1 MTSFKMTNIT
11 IFTEYIAQLNSDGK
25 LTSDDILHLCLPLLE
40 EVASFHDEGLVG
52 PFENTN
58 TVFHNGEALDID
70 ENYAHAPINNLHA
83 VIALLAKDTING
95 FKITDRI
102 LNIENLETGTSDF
115 KNLNI
120 GTGRQ
125 DKVYPAFLPG
135 YQCYE
140 MLLEHHDS
148 QTDIFCLGLILAS
161 LITNLDFNIPEDL
174 EEYIA
179 VRHHTHELNTSVHP
193 TIHRLVLEMTALD
206 RNDRAR
212 DLNSIITQLKNYRD
226 FTLTTNIETISTQAP
241 VANRN
246 QYILGK
252 LKNRLFDTSRRN
264 RLVYYK
270 PNSRFVNLTISSVP
284 NVLHFQ
290 SIKANTLF
298 TWNEHIQ
305 EKIIK
310 MQDLHLNKYLRFEDH
325 PYLNTQLNQVRLIA
339 TNDEKEFGFS
349 QLRLVISFLNWYN
362 FKEDAKERIQSPLL
376 LLPVELKKRKNIK
389 DESYT
394 LSIDDNTAIVNPV
407 LAFMLNDLYGITLP
421 ETLTLTDQSVQ
432 EFYKQLQ
439 AIIEGAGQGI
449 KLNYI
454 DQPRIKI
461 IHNEAKRAISLY
473 SKKLRSRSKAY
484 GVKHINY
491 SYDHENFMPLGLEIF
506 RQKIQPDLNAFDHLF
521 EKEQPSAPAPDHF
534 SDSTLQTN
542 YQISDGEINP
552 YIWEFDTCNFV
563 LGNFNYKKMSLVSD
577 YNTVAATQTENAVFN
592 ELFSNEPKKTAPSPK
607 EYNVSEWFHVIT
619 ADPTQTQSVLRSR
632 EGESY
637 IIQGPPGTGKSQTI
651 TNLIADFLA
660 NGKSVLFICE
670 KRAALDVV
678 YHRLQQ
684 NHLADLC
691 CYIHDSQ
698 SDKKSFIQNLK
709 TVYETFIN
717 EPGDIET
724 IRNNRQAIVNKLQ
737 QALDTL
743 ANYHNIQSNV
753 QPQAGIKTYELLEK
767 VLTLKSSL
775 PELSKENVNLLGD
788 YSDWV
793 KFGEVLTQL
802 SQDLKQLQTPNN
814 SLNQHPFAKLSQQL
828 INSDQPFQLVDN
840 ITANILQSF
849 KNIDTAIHQNGIPA
863 SLVKDLQSIQ
873 SLFATAAELAPLANT
888 NNIQIID
895 AKNPVA
901 SQYQADFHLYQQ
913 VKNKYNNSSNE
924 TANWVHKIPKSD
936 IQPAID
942 IANRYEHSFFKF
954 LNGKWRQLK
963 KVVTSNYNFNAHSLK
978 PDISTILQQ
987 LKTEYELA
995 DQLAEKQ
1002 SYLEQKYQFTN
1013 LTESNNSIQKLR
1025 EKLNQEDIRF
1035 FINHAD
1041 GNNLVKELIGLNA
1054 QLQILQQALQSLL
1067 YNYQS
1072 LDIDELKAVVSKIQL
1087 QASDLKLLL
1096 PSLQRL
1102 SDLPVNIQKAV
1113 RELPLNATQLESA
1126 MANKTMQYI
1135 LDAQPQ
1141 FATQNFVALQQA
1153 VSEVHHQYN
1162 ELLKINAVYIKAV
1175 RRQQFIANYNIS
1187 NASVTQLSDEQ
1198 KEIKKIYAEGRK
1210 VLEHEMSKTMRYKS
1224 IREIAGGASGRV
1236 LKDVKPVWLMSPLSV
1251 SDSLPLESDYFDVVI
1266 YDEASQITLEE
1277 GIPALFRA
1285 PQVIIVGDDKQ
1296 MPPSNFFNAKSEDAD
1311 DLSLSDIDLA
1321 EADHEGLFLDAESLL
1336 DQGAR
1341 KLQNTMLQWHYRSRY
1356 ETLIAYSNHAF
1367 YGTNLLTIP
1376 DKTIHQNAGKEIVVL
1391 APEKDAAVNAGQ
1403 LLNTSISFH
1412 YFPNSVYEARSNN
1425 QEATYIAYLVKELLT
1440 KNIDETIGIVAFSME
1455 QQSIIEEAIDHLAEQ
1470 DKGFDALLE
1479 KAYNRVD
1486 NNQHT
1491 GLFVKNLENVQGDE
1505 RDIIIMSICYGPD
1518 AQKKTRMNFGPI
1530 NRKGGEKRL
1539 NVIFSRAKKHM
1550 AVISSLKHHDIT
1562 NEHNDGANFLKLFLQ
1577 YAEMVG
1583 NGQLQNASLV
1593 LNKLNPNTRTFSNHH
1608 PNSSATARQIK
1619 ASLEAKG
1626 YIVDENIGQSHF
1638 KCHLGIKKTK
1648 EDNMY
1653 FAGILV
1659 DDQGHYNN
1667 KNPFEQYY
1675 QKPNI
1680 LIAFGWKIIPVLS
1693 KDWLLDQDL
1702 IMNHLISELK

>member
-1 MTSFKMTNIT
+1 MTNNT
-11 IFTEYIAQLNSDGK
+11 IFTEYISQLNSSEK

-58 TVFHNGEALDID
+58 TVFYNGVTLDID
-70 ENYAHAPINNLHA
+70 ENYAHTSINNLQA
-83 VIALLAKDTING
+83 VITLLSEDTING

-102 LNIENLETGTSDF
+102 LNIEDLETSNND
-115 KNLNI
+115 I
-120 GTGRQ
+120 G
-125 DKVYPAFLPG
+125 KVYPAFLLG
-135 YQCYE
+135 YHCYE
-140 MLLEHHDS
+140 ILLGHHDN

-161 LITNLDFNIPEDL
+161 LITNLDFSNQEDL
-174 EEYIA
+174 EEYITI
-179 VRHHTHELNTSVHP
+179 RHNTHEQNTSVHP

-206 RNDRAR
+206 RKDRAR

-226 FTLTTNIETISTQAP
+226 FTLTTNIETISTHAP
-241 VANRN
+241 IANRN

-252 LKNRLFDTSRRN
+252 LKNRLFDISRRN

-362 FKEDAKERIQSPLL
+362 FKEDTKERIQSPLL

-394 LSIDDNTAIVNPV
+394 LSIDDNIAIVNPV

-421 ETLTLTDQSVQ
+421 ETLPLTEQSVQ
-432 EFYKQLQ
+432 EFYTQLQ
-439 AIIEGAGQGI
+439 SIIEGAGQGI

-454 DQPRIKI
+454 EQPRIKI
-461 IHNEAKRAISLY
+461 IHNEARRAISLY
-473 SKKLRSRSKAY
+473 SKKLKSRSNAY
-484 GVKHINY
+484 GVKHLNY
-491 SYDHENFMPLGLEIF
+491 SYDYENFLPLGLEIF
-506 RQKIQPDLNAFDHLF
+506 KQKVQPDLNVFDHLF
-521 EKEQPSAPAPDHF
+521 ETEQKQTPAIDHF

-542 YQISDGEINP
+542 VQLTDGEVNP

-577 YNTVAATQTENAVFN
+577 YNLVAGNQTENRVFN
-592 ELFSNEPKKTAPSPK
+592 ELFSNEPKKAAISPK
-607 EYNVSEWFHVIT
+607 EFNVSEWYHVIT

-678 YHRLQQ
+678 FHRLQQ

-709 TVYETFIN
+709 TVYDSFIN
-717 EPGDIET
+717 EPVNIDT
-724 IRNNRQAIVNKLQ
+724 IKNNRQTIVNKLQ
-737 QALDTL
+737 QAIDILL
-743 ANYHNIQSNV
+743 NYHSTQSNIQ
-753 QPQAGIKTYELLEK
+753 PEAGIKTHELLEK
-767 VLTLKSSL
+767 VLALKCITPTLT
-775 PELSKENVNLLGD
+775 KENETLLGD
-788 YSDWV
+788 YNEWLH
-793 KFGEVLTQL
+793 FGDTLNQL
-802 SQDLKQLQTPNN
+802 SQDLKQLQIPNN
-814 SLNQHPFAKLSQQL
+814 SLTNHPFARLSSQV
-828 INSDQPFQLVDN
+828 INSDQPFQLLDN
-840 ITANILQSF
+840 ISANIIQNF
-849 KNIDTAIHQNGIPA
+849 KNIDAVLNQNNVPELLI
-863 SLVKDLQSIQ
+863 SDLQALQ
-873 SLFATAAELAPLANT
+873 SLFTTANELAPLANI

-901 SQYQADFHLYQQ
+901 TQYQADFHLYQQ
-913 VKNKYNNSSNE
+913 IKNQYTNSNND
-924 TANWVHKIPKSD
+924 TANWIHKIPKSD
-936 IQPAID
+936 IQSAID
-942 IANRYEHSFFKF
+942 IASKHENSFFKF
-954 LNGKWRQLK
+954 LNGNWRQLK
-963 KVVTSNYNFNAHSLK
+963 KVVTQNYNFNAHSLK
-978 PDISTILQQ
+978 PNFSTILQQ

-995 DQLAEKQ
+995 EKLIEKQ

-1013 LTESNNSIQKLR
+1013 LTESNDSIQKLR
-1025 EKLNQEDIRF
+1025 DKLNQTDIQF
-1035 FINHAD
+1035 FINHAN
-1041 GNNLVKELIGLNA
+1041 GNQLVKELVSLNA
-1054 QLQILQQALQSLL
+1054 QLQILQQEIQSLL
-1067 YNYQS
+1067 YNYQTLS
-1072 LDIDELKAVVSKIQL
+1072 ANDIKASVTKIQL
-1087 QASDLKLLL
+1087 QTSDLKLLL
-1096 PSLQRL
+1096 PSLKKL
-1102 SDLPVNIQKAV
+1102 SALPSNIQKAI

-1126 MANKTMQYI
+1126 MANKTMQFI
-1135 LDAQPQ
+1135 LDSQPQ
-1141 FATQNFVALQQA
+1141 FANQNFVSIDKA
-1153 VSEVHHQYN
+1153 VNDVHQQYN
-1162 ELLKINAVYIKAV
+1162 ELLKINAVYIKAI
-1175 RRQQFIANYNIS
+1175 RQQQFITNYNTS
-1187 NASVTQLSDEQ
+1187 NAAVSQLSDEQ
-1198 KEIKKIYAEGRK
+1198 KDIKKLYSEGRK
-1210 VLEHEMSKTMRYKS
+1210 VLEHEMSKSMRYKS
-1224 IREIAGGASGRV
+1224 IREMAGGASGRV
-1236 LKDVKPVWLMSPLSV
+1236 LKDLKPVWLMSPLSV
-1251 SDSLPLESDYFDVVI
+1251 SDSLPLEPNYFDVVI

-1311 DLSLSDIDLA
+1311 DLSLSDIDLT
-1321 EADHEGLFLDAESLL
+1321 EADNEGLFLDAESLL
-1336 DQGAR
+1336 DQGTR

-1376 DKTIHQNAGKEIVVL
+1376 DKTIHQNAGKQIDIFT
-1391 APEKDAAVNAGQ
+1391 PEKDASTYASQ

-1412 YFPNSVYEARSNN
+1412 YFPNSVYEARSNH
-1425 QEATYIAYLVKELLT
+1425 QEATYIAHLVRELLN
-1440 KNIDETIGIVAFSME
+1440 KNIEETIGIVAFSIE
-1455 QQSIIEEAIDHLAEQ
+1455 QQSIIEEAIDALVQQ
-1470 DKGFDALLE
+1470 DKEFEALLE
-1479 KAYNRVD
+1479 KAYNRID

-1491 GLFVKNLENVQGDE
+1491 GLFVKNLENIQGDE

-1518 AQKKTRMNFGPI
+1518 AQKKIRMNFGPI

-1550 AVISSLKHHDIT
+1550 AVVSSLKHHHIT

-1583 NGQLQNASLV
+1583 SGNLQNAATV
-1593 LNKLNPNTRTFSNHH
+1593 LSKLNPHTK
-1608 PNSSATARQIK
+1608 TANNNITSVTAQQIK
-1619 ASLEAKG
+1619 EALEDKG

-1653 FAGILV
+1653 FTGILV
-1659 DDQGHYNN
+1659 DDNAHYNN
-1667 KNPFEQYY
+1667 NNPFEQYY

-1680 LIAFGWKIIPVLS
+1680 LKAFGWKIIPVLS
-1693 KDWLLDQDL
+1693 KDWLLDQAL
-1702 IMNHLISELK
+1702 ITKHILNELKD